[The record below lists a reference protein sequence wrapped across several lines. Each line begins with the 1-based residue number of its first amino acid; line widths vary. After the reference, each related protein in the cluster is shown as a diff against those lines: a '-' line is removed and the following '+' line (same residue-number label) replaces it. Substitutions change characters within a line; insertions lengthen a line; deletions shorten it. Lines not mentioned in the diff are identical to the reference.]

1 MNKTK
6 VKCLSAFLTML
17 LPGTLSAW
25 ADINVTG
32 SVTDPAGE
40 PLIGVTV
47 IEKGTSKGTAT
58 DIDGNFQITVSDGAI
73 MRFSY
78 VGYEPTEAKATPTMK
93 VVMKENSNMLD
104 EVVAIGYGTQKK
116 SVVTAAISKIGD
128 DELELTSPV
137 RMDNALKGLASGVTV
152 TSSSGQPGAA
162 ARVRVRGTG
171 TINNSDPLYIVDGMP
186 IEGGLDY
193 LNPNDIASI
202 EVLKDAASGAV
213 YGARAAN
220 GVVLVTTK
228 QGKEGKTKVT
238 YDFSYGWQSIAKKR
252 QVLNASEYAMM
263 MNEGAINSGLAPI
276 YADPASYG
284 KGTDWQ
290 ELVFNNNAP
299 VMNHQLSV
307 SGGSE
312 KVNYLMSLGYYDQEG
327 VIGGNFGRSD
337 YQRFTLRSNV
347 GATLFDQSANRTWL
361 NKLTLQTNLSYARIK
376 SRGIETNSTWGS
388 PLGSALAMSPI
399 LTPYLDKG
407 SDEEA
412 AQLAYLSGQSSYVP
426 MYGPDGRLVM
436 VPTAFGNFQEMSN
449 PIANLMLPGNKN
461 WSHKFVGNF
470 IGDLQIWDN
479 LHYRVSYGADLSFWG
494 YDGYTPIYYLRDG
507 GSTDH
512 SSAVSTSERGLV
524 WQIENL
530 LSYDKTLGD
539 HTFSVILGQSA
550 KESSG
555 YYLGGSANHL
565 VSYDRP
571 YLDAATGLAAD
582 GDRNAWGA
590 PQPKSKLASYFAR
603 ASYDYDSRYMIQAT
617 IRRDGSSR
625 FGSNNHW
632 ATFPSVSV
640 GWNIMNE
647 KFMESS
653 LDWLNN
659 FKLRASWGK
668 NGNENIGNFQYVAL
682 TSTNNNA
689 IFGNPGSIAIGTK
702 PSQLANPDLR
712 WEESN
717 QTDVGLDLGFLQNKI
732 TFTFDWFLKN
742 TDGML
747 MTMSLPQYVGESIPT
762 GNVGSMRNWGLEFD
776 LGYRQT
782 FSNGLAIHVGV
793 NASYLR
799 NKLLKYGNEQGW
811 ANLDSFQG
819 IGTILR
825 AENGLPYPYFYGY
838 KTDGIIQ
845 NMAEANEYNSK
856 YGTQLVPGD
865 VRFVDTDGNGQI
877 NEDDRT
883 RIGSGDPDW
892 IYGATLTASWKGFDF
907 NIFFQGSAGN
917 DIFDATRR
925 VDARSVNLP
934 AWMLDRWTGEG
945 TSNSIPRYVTGDGYN
960 WQSSDLYVYD
970 GSFCR
975 LKNIQLGYTLPQNI
989 TRKIAVQKFR
999 VFVAC
1004 ENLATWTKYHG
1015 YDPEISSGSDNTNGV
1030 DFGVYPQA
1038 RTWTVGF
1045 NIEF

>member
-1 MNKTK
+1 MEKFR
-6 VKCLSAFLTML
+6 VKCIVAFLAMWI
-17 LPGTLSAW
+17 PCTLGAW
-25 ADINVTG
+25 ADIVAEGT
-32 SVTDPAGE
+32 VTDSQGE

-47 IEKGTSKGTAT
+47 FEKGTSKGAST
-58 DIDGNFQITVSDGAI
+58 DVDGKFKLTVADGA
-73 MRFSY
+73 MLRFSY
-78 VGYEPTEAKATPTMK
+78 VGYDPLEMKAAPSMN
-93 VVMKENSNMLD
+93 VVLKENANTLE
-104 EVVAIGYGTQKK
+104 EVVAIGYGSQKK
-116 SVVTAAISKIGD
+116 SVVTAAISKVGS

-162 ARVRVRGTG
+162 ARVRIRGVG

-193 LNPNDIASI
+193 LNPADIASI

-238 YDFSYGWQSIAKKR
+238 YDFSYGWQSVAKKR
-252 QVLNASEYAMM
+252 NILNASEYAMM
-263 MNEGAINSGLAPI
+263 MNEGAINAGIAPL

-284 KGTDWQ
+284 QGTDWQ
-290 ELVFNNNAP
+290 DLVFNNNAP

-307 SGGSE
+307 SGGSS
-312 KVNYLMSLGYYDQEG
+312 KVHYLMSLGYYDQDG
-327 VIGGNFGRSD
+327 IVGGNFDRSD
-337 YQRFTLRSNV
+337 YQRLTLRSNV
-347 GATLFDQSANRTWL
+347 GATLFDKSESRTWL
-361 NKLTLQTNLSYARIK
+361 NKLTLQTNVAYTRIK

-399 LTPYLDKG
+399 LTPYLEKG
-407 SDEEA
+407 SAEEA
-412 AQLAYLSGQSSYVP
+412 AQLAYLSGQENYVP
-426 MYGPDGRLVM
+426 MYGEDGRLVM
-436 VPTAFGNFQEMSN
+436 VPTAFGNFQEMNN
-449 PIANLMLPGNKN
+449 PIANLMLPGSRN
-461 WSHKFVGNF
+461 WSHKFVANF

-494 YDGYTPIYYLRDG
+494 YDGYTPVYYLRDG
-507 GSTDH
+507 QGQTFSTAT
-512 SSAVSTSERGLV
+512 SQSERGLV

-539 HTFSVILGQSA
+539 HSFSVILGQSA

-555 YYLGGSANHL
+555 YYLGGSRNHIIN
-565 VSYDRP
+565 YNRP
-571 YLDAATGLAAD
+571 WIDASTGLAAD
-582 GDRNAWGA
+582 GDMTVWGA
-590 PQPKSKLASYFAR
+590 PQAKSRLASYFAR
-603 ASYDYDSRYMIQAT
+603 ASYDYDARYMIQAT

-640 GWNIMNE
+640 GWNVMNE
-647 KFMESS
+647 HFMESS
-653 LDWLNN
+653 ADWLNN
-659 FKLRASWGK
+659 LKVRASWGK

-702 PSQLANPDLR
+702 PTQLANPDLR
-712 WEESN
+712 WEESR
-717 QTDVGLDLGFLQNKI
+717 QTDIGLDFGFLSNKI
-732 TFTFDWFLKN
+732 TFTADWFLKD
-742 TDGML
+742 TEGML
-747 MTMSLPQYVGESIPT
+747 MTMSLPQYVGEAIPM
-762 GNVGSMRNWGLEFD
+762 GNVGKMRNWGLEFD

-782 FSNGLAIHVGV
+782 FFNELTLHVNV

-799 NKLLKYGNEQGW
+799 NRLVEYGNEQGW

-819 IGTILR
+819 VGTILR
-825 AENGLPYPYFYGY
+825 AQNGMPYPYFYGY
-838 KTDGIIQ
+838 RTDGIIQ
-845 NMAEANEYNSK
+845 NMAEANAYNAK
-856 YGTQLVPGD
+856 YGTSLVPGD
-865 VRFVDTDGNGQI
+865 VRFVDVNNDGSI
-877 NEDDRT
+877 TEDDRT
-883 RIGSGDPDW
+883 NIGCGTPDW
-892 IYGATLTASWKGFDF
+892 TYGASLTAAWRGFDF
-907 NIFFQGSAGN
+907 NIFFQGVAGA

-934 AWMLDRWTGEG
+934 SWMLNRWTGEG
-945 TSNSIPRYVTGDGYN
+945 TSNSVPRYVQGDAYN

-975 LKNIQLGYTLPQNI
+975 LKNMQLGYTLPQDL

-999 VFVAC
+999 VFVAV

-1015 YDPEISSGSDNTNGV
+1015 FDPEISSGSSATNGV

>member
-1 MNKTK
+1 MEKFR
-6 VKCLSAFLTML
+6 VKCIVAFLAMWI
-17 LPGTLSAW
+17 PCTLGAW
-25 ADINVTG
+25 ADIVAEGT
-32 SVTDPAGE
+32 VTDSQGE

-47 IEKGTSKGTAT
+47 FEKGTSKGAST
-58 DIDGNFQITVSDGAI
+58 DVDGKFKLTVADGA
-73 MRFSY
+73 MLRFSY
-78 VGYEPTEAKATPTMK
+78 VGYDPLEMKAAPSMN
-93 VVMKENSNMLD
+93 VVLKENANTLE
-104 EVVAIGYGTQKK
+104 EVVAIGYGSQKK
-116 SVVTAAISKIGD
+116 SVVTAAISKVGS

-162 ARVRVRGTG
+162 ARVRIRGVG

-193 LNPNDIASI
+193 LNPADIASI

-238 YDFSYGWQSIAKKR
+238 YDFSYGWQSVAKKR
-252 QVLNASEYAMM
+252 NILNASEYAMM
-263 MNEGAINSGLAPI
+263 MNEGAINAGIAPL

-284 KGTDWQ
+284 RGTDWQ
-290 ELVFNNNAP
+290 DLVFNNNAP

-307 SGGSE
+307 SGGSS
-312 KVNYLMSLGYYDQEG
+312 KVHYLMSLGYYDQDG
-327 VIGGNFGRSD
+327 IVGGNFDRSD
-337 YQRFTLRSNV
+337 YQRLTLRSNV
-347 GATLFDQSANRTWL
+347 GATLFDKSESRTWL
-361 NKLTLQTNLSYARIK
+361 NKLTLQTNVAYTRIK

-399 LTPYLDKG
+399 LTPYLEKG
-407 SDEEA
+407 SAEEA
-412 AQLAYLSGQSSYVP
+412 AQLAYLSGQENYVP
-426 MYGPDGRLVM
+426 MYGEDGRLVM
-436 VPTAFGNFQEMSN
+436 VPTAFGNFQEMNN
-449 PIANLMLPGNKN
+449 PIANLMLPGSRN
-461 WSHKFVGNF
+461 WSHKFVANF

-494 YDGYTPIYYLRDG
+494 YDGYTPVYYLRDG
-507 GSTDH
+507 QGQTFSTAT
-512 SSAVSTSERGLV
+512 SQSERGLV

-539 HTFSVILGQSA
+539 HSFSVILGQSA

-555 YYLGGSANHL
+555 YYLGGSRNHIIN
-565 VSYDRP
+565 YNRP
-571 YLDAATGLAAD
+571 WIDASTGLAAD
-582 GDRNAWGA
+582 GDMTVWGA
-590 PQPKSKLASYFAR
+590 PQAKSRLASYFAR
-603 ASYDYDSRYMIQAT
+603 ASYDYDARYMIQAT

-640 GWNIMNE
+640 GWNVMNE
-647 KFMESS
+647 HFMESS
-653 LDWLNN
+653 ADWLNN
-659 FKLRASWGK
+659 LKVRASWGK

-702 PSQLANPDLR
+702 PTQLANPDLR
-712 WEESN
+712 WEESR
-717 QTDVGLDLGFLQNKI
+717 QTDIGLDFGFLSNKI
-732 TFTFDWFLKN
+732 TFTADWFLKD
-742 TDGML
+742 TEGML
-747 MTMSLPQYVGESIPT
+747 MTMSLPQYVGEAIPM
-762 GNVGSMRNWGLEFD
+762 GNVGKMRNWGLEFD

-782 FSNGLAIHVGV
+782 FFNELTLHVNV

-799 NKLLKYGNEQGW
+799 NRLVEYGNEQGW

-819 IGTILR
+819 VGTILR
-825 AENGLPYPYFYGY
+825 AQNGMPYPYFYGY
-838 KTDGIIQ
+838 RTDGIIQ
-845 NMAEANEYNSK
+845 NMAEANAYNAK
-856 YGTQLVPGD
+856 YGTSLVPGD
-865 VRFVDTDGNGQI
+865 VRFVDVNNDGSI
-877 NEDDRT
+877 TEDDRT
-883 RIGSGDPDW
+883 SIGCGTPDW
-892 IYGATLTASWKGFDF
+892 TYGASLTAAWRGFDF
-907 NIFFQGSAGN
+907 NIFFQGVAGA

-934 AWMLDRWTGEG
+934 SWMLNRWTGEG
-945 TSNSIPRYVTGDGYN
+945 TSNSVPRYVQGDAYN

-975 LKNIQLGYTLPQNI
+975 LKNMQLGYTLPQDL

-999 VFVAC
+999 VFVAV

-1015 YDPEISSGSDNTNGV
+1015 FDPEISSGSSATNGV